1 MNLSQTRRPGDEAGM
16 TVIELTMASLILM
29 AALVG
34 FFGSLVGLQRT
45 SGYEAGRT
53 RALDDMR
60 ITASTF
66 AKDARHAVGITSA
79 SASEVV
85 MTTYV
90 GGNPKSVTY
99 RVVTTGGETNLE
111 RIESGAAPR
120 LFVIRLTDSS
130 IFTFTPNVTS
140 APEDIRLV
148 GIHMETKPTKNDP
161 SVVLA
166 TEVLLRN
173 VDAS

>member
-1 MNLSQTRRPGDEAGM
+1 MTRRRDDSSGF
-16 TVIELTMASLILM
+16 TVIELTMASMILM

-34 FFGSLVGLQRT
+34 FFGSLVAVQRT
-45 SGYEAGRT
+45 SSYEAGRT

-60 ITASTF
+60 ITASAF

-79 SASEVV
+79 ADDKVV

-90 GGNPKSVTY
+90 GGVEKSVTY
-99 RVVTTGGETNLE
+99 RVVTTAGETNLE
-111 RIESGAAPR
+111 RVEDGAGAR

-130 IFTFTPNVTS
+130 IFTFTPGDLTS
-140 APEDIRLV
+140 PEDIRLV
-148 GIHMETKPTKNDP
+148 GIHMETRPTKNDP
-161 SVVLA
+161 PVVLA

-173 VDAS
+173 VSSS

>member
-1 MNLSQTRRPGDEAGM
+1 MSRRSHQDEEGF
-16 TVIELTMASLILM
+16 TVAELVVASMILM

-34 FFGSLVGLQRT
+34 FFGSLAAVQRT
-45 SGYEAGRT
+45 SSYEAGRT

-60 ITASTF
+60 VTASAF

-79 SASEVV
+79 SASQVV

-90 GGNPKSVTY
+90 GGVEKSVTY

-111 RIESGAAPR
+111 RLEQGGAPR

-130 IFTFTPNVTS
+130 IFTFTPDDLT

-148 GIHMETKPTKNDP
+148 GIHMETKPTSNDP
-161 SVVLA
+161 AVVLA

-173 VDAS
+173 VEST